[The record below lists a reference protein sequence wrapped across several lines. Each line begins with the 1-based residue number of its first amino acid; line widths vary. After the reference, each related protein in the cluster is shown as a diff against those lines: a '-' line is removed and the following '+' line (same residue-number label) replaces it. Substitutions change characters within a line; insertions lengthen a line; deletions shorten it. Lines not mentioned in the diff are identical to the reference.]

1 MKSLPTAPA
10 PGSPVS
16 ASLIGE
22 IIAAIRARTLLRGRG
37 YRLHETPNG
46 TTLDI
51 ERVRGVAGVAAP
63 RTPCRFDVTLEI
75 TNEEGCDV
83 EKLRSCETSQPLN
96 LSTSQ
101 PLNPSTTQPLNLSTS
116 QLTQLPICTATFV
129 NLYYDIGGKTYQLGD
144 EDEQPLDSVSKDLTD
159 DDGVPLETA
168 VLALKAKATG
178 DTPTATVEV
187 YASLQE
193 LREAQGDDKFYLF
206 PLYMVARS
214 GEGSAA
220 TYSVT
225 CDFRTGPILAMGEF

>member
-75 TNEEGCDV
+75 TNEEVVVGSRSRTKDV
-83 EKLRSCETSQPLN
+83 ENSTVGLGLPTTTDPGLPTTTSD
-96 LSTSQ
+96 S
-101 PLNPSTTQPLNLSTS
+101 
-116 QLTQLPICTATFV
+116 QLPICTATFV
-129 NLYYDIGGKTYQLGD
+129 NLYYDIGGKTYQLED
-144 EDEQPLDSVSKDLTD
+144 EDEQPLDSVSKNLTD
-159 DDGVPLETA
+159 DDGVPLATA